1 METGNNEV
9 SQFAEIWHKL
19 TTNQR
24 RFVVAMQEHPTKKE
38 AAESIGVQPQ
48 TAYNWNGDVDAAVDF
63 MRNNIALA
71 TLGIL
76 QANATKAAMVKAAGL
91 DSDDEKIRQDVA
103 TEILDRNLGK
113 PKQRQEHTG
122 EGGGPLTITYIIE
135 NRGSH
140 AE

>member
-1 METGNNEV
+1 MNAGNVEA

-71 TLGIL
+71 TLGII
-76 QANATKAAMVKAAGL
+76 QANATKAAMIKAAGL
-91 DSDDEKIRQDVA
+91 DSGDEKIRQDVA
-103 TEILDRNLGK
+103 TEILDRNLGRST
-113 PKQRQEHTG
+113 QRQELTG
-122 EGGGPLTITYIIE
+122 ADGDALRIKLEWGDIADA
-135 NRGSH
+135 ND
-140 AE
+140 

>member
-1 METGNNEV
+1 MNAGNVEA

-71 TLGIL
+71 TLGII
-76 QANATKAAMVKAAGL
+76 QANAAKAAMIKAAGL
-91 DSDDEKIRQDVA
+91 DSGDEKIRQDVA
-103 TEILDRNLGK
+103 TEILDRNLGR
-113 PKQRQEHTG
+113 PTQRQELTG
-122 EGGGPLTITYIIE
+122 ADGDVIRVSLI
-135 NRGSH
+135 NND
-140 AE
+140 